1 MEKVK
6 RQSLKRS
13 FMKAV
18 ALTMLIVFLCSALAI
33 VICYRFQKHI
43 LPDSNEVWLTQQ
55 TTAPDGTVT
64 EAKLRYVLDGP
75 PEPFGQLVKDGQE
88 RNEAQEQTS
97 YRIERIE
104 SSYSMLSSKAKTA
117 YRTSQICMV
126 LLPLLFAVI
135 GTTLCAWWFYHKI
148 LEPPITVLM
157 DATTHIQD
165 QDLNFQ
171 INFDGRDEL
180 GQLCTAFEKMRQ
192 TLYENNRQM
201 WSMLEERRALQASVA
216 HDLRNPIAIMTGY
229 VEYLQE
235 NRQGGTLTDEKLE
248 KALTNLGI
256 TAERMGR
263 YTDTMRDL
271 GAIEE
276 TEVHRR
282 EVELPD
288 FLQHMADSLSI
299 LFQNTEVRFACDFH
313 VPAGRAVLDGELL
326 YRVLENLIS
335 NALRFA
341 EHQIELA
348 FYLEHGTLSATVT
361 DDGPGF
367 SDKLLQK
374 KTALFYSEDTSGKHL
389 GLGLA
394 VSRVLCQKHGGTIEL
409 SNRSPHGACAKATI
423 TVNRFLPEIRCS
435 V

>member
-1 MEKVK
+1 MEKIK

-18 ALTMLIVFLCSALAI
+18 AVTMLIVFLCSGLAI
-33 VICYRFQKHI
+33 FGCYRFQKHI

-64 EAKLRYVLDGP
+64 EAKVRYVLDGLP
-75 PEPFGQLVKDGQE
+75 APFIQLVAGGQE
-88 RNEAQEQTS
+88 HSESQGQTN
-97 YRIERIE
+97 YMIERIE
-104 SSYSMLSSKAKTA
+104 SSYSMLSPKARTA

-126 LLPLLFAVI
+126 LLPFLFAVI
-135 GTTLCAWWFYHKI
+135 GITLCAWWFYHKV

-157 DATTHIQD
+157 DATAHIQD

-171 INFDGRDEL
+171 INFDGQNEL

-201 WSMLEERRALQASVA
+201 WSMLEERRVLQASVA

-235 NRQGGTLTDEKLE
+235 NSQGGTLTEEKLE
-248 KALTNLGI
+248 KALSNLGI

-276 TEVHRR
+276 IEVHRR

-299 LFQNTEVRFACDFH
+299 LFQNTEVHFFCDFH
-313 VPAGRAVLDGELL
+313 VPKGRTVFDGELL
-326 YRVLENLIS
+326 YRVLENLIA

-341 EHQIELA
+341 EHQIELD

-367 SDKLLQK
+367 SEKILRK
-374 KTALFYSEDTSGKHL
+374 KNALFYSEDTSGKHL

-409 SNRSPHGACAKATI
+409 SNQSPHGACVKATI
-423 TVNRFLPEIRCS
+423 TIKQ
-435 V
+435 

>member
-1 MEKVK
+1 
-6 RQSLKRS
+6 
-13 FMKAV
+13 
-18 ALTMLIVFLCSALAI
+18 
-33 VICYRFQKHI
+33 
-43 LPDSNEVWLTQQ
+43 
-55 TTAPDGTVT
+55 
-64 EAKLRYVLDGP
+64 
-75 PEPFGQLVKDGQE
+75 
-88 RNEAQEQTS
+88 
-97 YRIERIE
+97 
-104 SSYSMLSSKAKTA
+104 MLSSKAKTA
-117 YRTSQICMV
+117 YRASQICMV
-126 LLPLLFAVI
+126 LLPLVFAVI
-135 GTTLCAWWFYHKI
+135 GITLCAWWFYHKI

-165 QDLNFQ
+165 QDLNFY

-192 TLYENNRQM
+192 TLYENNRQL

-276 TEVHRR
+276 TEVRRR
-282 EVELPD
+282 EVELPE

-313 VPAGRAVLDGELL
+313 VPAGRSVLDGELL

-367 SDKLLQK
+367 SEKLLQK

-409 SNRSPHGACAKATI
+409 SNRLPHGARVKASITI
-423 TVNRFLPEIRCS
+423 KQ
-435 V
+435 

>member
-18 ALTMLIVFLCSALAI
+18 AITMLIVFLCSALAI
-33 VICYRFQKHI
+33 FVCYRLQKYI
-43 LPDSNEVWLTQQ
+43 LPDSNELWLIQQ
-55 TTAPDGTVT
+55 TTMADGTVT
-64 EAKLRYVLDGP
+64 EAKQRYYLDRP
-75 PEPFGQLVKDGQE
+75 SPFTRLVAEG
-88 RNEAQEQTS
+88 REQDETDIN
-97 YRIERIE
+97 YIIERIE
-104 SSYSMLSSKAKTA
+104 SSYSMLSSRAKAA
-117 YRTSQICMV
+117 YRASQICMV
-126 LLPLLFAVI
+126 LFPFLFAVI
-135 GTTLCAWWFYHKI
+135 GITICAWWFYHKI
-148 LEPPITVLM
+148 LEPPITILM

-171 INFDGRDEL
+171 ISFDRQDEL
-180 GQLCTAFEKMRQ
+180 GQLCTAFEKMRH
-192 TLYENNRQM
+192 TLYENNRQL

-216 HDLRNPIAIMTGY
+216 HDLRNPIAIITGY

-235 NRQGGTLTDEKLE
+235 NSQGGTLTDEKLK
-248 KALTNLGI
+248 KALSNLDI
-256 TAERMGR
+256 TTKRMGR

-276 TEVHRR
+276 TEVHYT

-288 FLQHMADSLSI
+288 FLQHMADSLSV
-299 LFQNTEVRFACDFH
+299 LFQNTEVRFSCELH
-313 VPAGRAVLDGELL
+313 VPECKVAFDGELL

-341 EHQIELA
+341 EQQIMLA
-348 FYLEHGTLSATVT
+348 FSLEHGTLSAAVT

-367 SDKLLQK
+367 SEKMLRK
-374 KTALFYSEDTSGKHL
+374 KTALFYSEDSSGEHL

-409 SNRSPHGACAKATI
+409 SNIEPHGACVEVSVTI
-423 TVNRFLPEIRCS
+423 RQDKIDTT
-435 V
+435 

>member
-1 MEKVK
+1 MP
-6 RQSLKRS
+6 
-13 FMKAV
+13 
-18 ALTMLIVFLCSALAI
+18 
-33 VICYRFQKHI
+33 FQKHI

-97 YRIERIE
+97 YRIERID

-117 YRTSQICMV
+117 YRASQICMV
-126 LLPLLFAVI
+126 LLPLMFAVI
-135 GTTLCAWWFYHKI
+135 GITLCAWWFYHKI

-299 LFQNTEVRFACDFH
+299 LFQNIEVRFACDFH
-313 VPAGRAVLDGELL
+313 VPEGRAVLDGELL

-348 FYLEHGTLSATVT
+348 YSSARKIPVFSSSRVALSTSEGSAQNSPCKAVASSRRIAEMSLILAFMLSWAVCSFSLASSKSAWARADWAAYSGVTLPLLRWGYFLTFVSAY
-361 DDGPGF
+361 F
-367 SDKLLQK
+367 S
-374 KTALFYSEDTSGKHL
+374 
-389 GLGLA
+389 A
-394 VSRVLCQKHGGTIEL
+394 VS
-409 SNRSPHGACAKATI
+409 AA
-423 TVNRFLPEIRCS
+423 
-435 V
+435 

>member
-1 MEKVK
+1 M
-6 RQSLKRS
+6 
-13 FMKAV
+13 
-18 ALTMLIVFLCSALAI
+18 LTVFFCGGFAI
-33 VICYRFQKHI
+33 FGCYRFQKYI

-64 EAKLRYVLDGP
+64 EAKMRYVLDGS
-75 PEPFGQLVKDGQE
+75 PEPFGQLVADGQE
-88 RNEAQEQTS
+88 HNENQGQTS
-97 YRIERIE
+97 YMIERIE
-104 SSYSMLSSKAKTA
+104 SSYSMLSPKARTA

-126 LLPLLFAVI
+126 LLPFLFAVI
-135 GTTLCAWWFYHKI
+135 GITLCAWWFYHKV

-157 DATTHIQD
+157 DATAHIQD
-165 QDLNFQ
+165 RDLNFQ
-171 INFDGRDEL
+171 INFDGQNEL

-201 WSMLEERRALQASVA
+201 WSMLEERRVLQASVA

-235 NRQGGTLTDEKLE
+235 NSQGGTLTEEKLE
-248 KALTNLGI
+248 KALSNLGI

-276 TEVHRR
+276 IEVHRR

-299 LFQNTEVRFACDFH
+299 LFQNTEVRFFCDFH
-313 VPAGRAVLDGELL
+313 VPKGRTVFDGELL

-341 EHQIELA
+341 EHQIELD

-367 SDKLLQK
+367 SEKILRK
-374 KTALFYSEDTSGKHL
+374 KNALFYSEDTSGKHL

-409 SNRSPHGACAKATI
+409 SNQSPHGACVKATI
-423 TVNRFLPEIRCS
+423 TIKQ
-435 V
+435 

>member
-13 FMKAV
+13 FMKTV
-18 ALTMLIVFLCSALAI
+18 AMTMLIVFLCSGLAI
-33 VICYRFQKHI
+33 FGCYRFQKHI
-43 LPDSNEVWLTQQ
+43 LPDFNEVWLTQQ

-64 EAKLRYVLDGP
+64 EAKMRYVLDGP
-75 PEPFGQLVKDGQE
+75 PEPFGQLVADGQE
-88 RNEAQEQTS
+88 HNGSQGQTS
-97 YRIERIE
+97 YMIERIE
-104 SSYSMLSSKAKTA
+104 SSYSMLSPKAATA
-117 YRTSQICMV
+117 YRISQICMV
-126 LLPLLFAVI
+126 LLPFLFAVI
-135 GTTLCAWWFYHKI
+135 GITLCAWWFYHKV

-157 DATTHIQD
+157 DATAHIGD
-165 QDLNFQ
+165 RDLNFQ
-171 INFDGRDEL
+171 IIFDGQDEL

-235 NRQGGTLTDEKLE
+235 NNQGGTLTEEKLE
-248 KALTNLGI
+248 KALSNLGI

-299 LFQNTEVRFACDFH
+299 LFQNTKVHFFCDIH
-313 VPAGRAVLDGELL
+313 VPKGRAVLDGELL

-341 EHQIELA
+341 EREIGLT
-348 FYLEHGTLSATVT
+348 FCLEHGILSAAVT

-367 SDKLLQK
+367 SDKLLKK
-374 KTALFYSEDTSGKHL
+374 KTALFYSEDTSGQHL

-409 SNRSPHGACAKATI
+409 SNRPPHGACVKASI
-423 TVNRFLPEIRCS
+423 KIEQSI
-435 V
+435 

>member
-1 MEKVK
+1 MEKIK
-6 RQSLKRS
+6 SQSLKRS
-13 FMKAV
+13 FIKAV
-18 ALTMLIVFLCSALAI
+18 TITMLIVFLCSALAI
-33 VICYRFQKHI
+33 FICYRLQKHI
-43 LPDSNEVWLTQQ
+43 LPDSNEVWLIQQ

-64 EAKLRYVLDGP
+64 EAKLRYVLNGP
-75 PEPFGQLVKDGQE
+75 SEPFGQLVADGQE

-97 YRIERIE
+97 YKIERIE
-104 SSYSMLSSKAKTA
+104 SSYSMLSPKAKTA
-117 YRTSQICMV
+117 YRASQICMV
-126 LLPLLFAVI
+126 LLPLLFAVTGI
-135 GTTLCAWWFYHKI
+135 TLCAWWFYHKI

-171 INFDGRDEL
+171 INFNGRDEL

-192 TLYENNRQM
+192 TLYENNRQL

-282 EVELPD
+282 EVELPE

-367 SDKLLQK
+367 SEKLLQK

-409 SNRSPHGACAKATI
+409 SNRLPHGACVKATI
-423 TVNRFLPEIRCS
+423 TS
-435 V
+435 KQ

>member
-1 MEKVK
+1 MEKIK

-18 ALTMLIVFLCSALAI
+18 AVTMLIVFFCSALAI
-33 VICYRFQKHI
+33 FGCYRFQKHI

-64 EAKLRYVLDGP
+64 EAKMRYILDGS
-75 PEPFGQLVKDGQE
+75 PEPFGQLVRDGQE
-88 RNEAQEQTS
+88 PNESQGQTS
-97 YRIERIE
+97 YMIERIE
-104 SSYSMLSSKAKTA
+104 SSYSMLSSKAKMA
-117 YRTSQICMV
+117 YRVSQICMV
-126 LLPLLFAVI
+126 LLPFLFAVI
-135 GTTLCAWWFYHKI
+135 GITLCAWWFYRRI

-192 TLYENNRQM
+192 TLYENNRQL

-248 KALTNLGI
+248 RALTNLGI

-276 TEVHRR
+276 TCVHLR

-288 FLQHMADSLSI
+288 FLQHMSDSLSI
-299 LFQNTEVRFACDFH
+299 LFQNTEVLFSCDLR
-313 VPAGRAVLDGELL
+313 VPKGRAVLDGELL

-341 EHQIELA
+341 EREIELA
-348 FYLEHGTLSATVT
+348 FCLEHGILSATVT

-374 KTALFYSEDTSGKHL
+374 KTALFYSEDTSGQHL

-409 SNRSPHGACAKATI
+409 SNQPPHGACVKAFI
-423 TVNRFLPEIRCS
+423 AVKQE
-435 V
+435 

>member
-1 MEKVK
+1 MEKIK
-6 RQSLKRS
+6 KQSLKRS

-18 ALTMLIVFLCSALAI
+18 AATMLIVFFCSALAI
-33 VICYRFQKHI
+33 FGCYRFQKHI

-64 EAKLRYVLDGP
+64 EAKMRYILDGS
-75 PEPFGQLVKDGQE
+75 PEPFGQLVRDGQE
-88 RNEAQEQTS
+88 PNESQGQTS
-97 YRIERIE
+97 YMIERIE
-104 SSYSMLSSKAKTA
+104 SSYSMLSSKAKMA
-117 YRTSQICMV
+117 YRVSQICMV
-126 LLPLLFAVI
+126 LLPFLFAVI
-135 GTTLCAWWFYHKI
+135 GITLCAWWFYRRI

-192 TLYENNRQM
+192 TLYENNRQL

-248 KALTNLGI
+248 RALTNLGI

-276 TEVHRR
+276 TEVRCR
-282 EVELPD
+282 EVELPV
-288 FLQHMADSLSI
+288 FLQHMADSLSF
-299 LFQNTEVRFACDFH
+299 LFQNTEVRFSCDLH
-313 VPAGRAVLDGELL
+313 VPKGRAVLDGELL

-341 EHQIELA
+341 EREIELA
-348 FYLEHGTLSATVT
+348 FCLEHGILLATVT

-409 SNRSPHGACAKATI
+409 SNQPPHGACVKASI
-423 TVNRFLPEIRCS
+423 AVK
-435 V
+435 

>member
-1 MEKVK
+1 M
-6 RQSLKRS
+6 
-13 FMKAV
+13 
-18 ALTMLIVFLCSALAI
+18 
-33 VICYRFQKHI
+33 
-43 LPDSNEVWLTQQ
+43 
-55 TTAPDGTVT
+55 
-64 EAKLRYVLDGP
+64 RYVLDGS
-75 PEPFGQLVKDGQE
+75 PEPFGQLVTDSQE
-88 RNEAQEQTS
+88 HNESQGQTS
-97 YRIERIE
+97 YMIERIE
-104 SSYSMLSSKAKTA
+104 SSYSMLSPKARTA
-117 YRTSQICMV
+117 YLVSQICMV
-126 LLPLLFAVI
+126 LLPLLFTVI
-135 GTTLCAWWFYHKI
+135 GITLCAWWFYHKV

-157 DATTHIQD
+157 DATAHIQD

-171 INFDGRDEL
+171 INFDGQNEL

-201 WSMLEERRALQASVA
+201 WSMLEERRVLQASVA

-235 NRQGGTLTDEKLE
+235 NSQGGTLTEEKLE
-248 KALTNLGI
+248 KALSNLGI

-276 TEVHRR
+276 IEVHRR

-299 LFQNTEVRFACDFH
+299 LFQNTEVRFFCDFH
-313 VPAGRAVLDGELL
+313 VPKGRTVFDGELL

-341 EHQIELA
+341 EHQIELD

-367 SDKLLQK
+367 SEKILRK
-374 KTALFYSEDTSGKHL
+374 KNALFYSEDTSGKHL

-409 SNRSPHGACAKATI
+409 SNQSPHGACVKATI
-423 TVNRFLPEIRCS
+423 TIKQ
-435 V
+435 

>member
-1 MEKVK
+1 ME
-6 RQSLKRS
+6 
-13 FMKAV
+13 AV
-18 ALTMLIVFLCSALAI
+18 AITMLVVFLCGAFAI

-55 TTAPDGTVT
+55 TTAPDGTIT
-64 EAKLRYVLDGP
+64 EAKLRYVLNGP
-75 PEPFGQLVKDGQE
+75 PEPFGQLVRDDQE

-126 LLPLLFAVI
+126 LLPFLFAVI
-135 GTTLCAWWFYHKI
+135 GITLCAWWFYRRI
-148 LEPPITVLM
+148 LEPPISVLM
-157 DATTHIQD
+157 DATAHIQD
-165 QDLNFQ
+165 QDLNFR

-192 TLYENNRQM
+192 TLYENNRQL

-235 NRQGGTLTDEKLE
+235 NRQSGTLTDEKLE
-248 KALTNLGI
+248 KALSNLGI
-256 TAERMGR
+256 TAERMGC

-341 EHQIELA
+341 EHQIDLA

-367 SDKLLQK
+367 SEKLLQK

-409 SNRSPHGACAKATI
+409 SNRPPHGACAKASITI
-423 TVNRFLPEIRCS
+423 KR
-435 V
+435 

>member
-1 MEKVK
+1 MEKIK
-6 RQSLKRS
+6 SQSLKRS
-13 FMKAV
+13 FIKAV
-18 ALTMLIVFLCSALAI
+18 TITMLIVFLCSALAI
-33 VICYRFQKHI
+33 FICYRLQKHI
-43 LPDSNEVWLTQQ
+43 LPDSNEVWLIQQ

-64 EAKLRYVLDGP
+64 EAKLRYVLNGP
-75 PEPFGQLVKDGQE
+75 SEPFGQLVADGQE

-97 YRIERIE
+97 YKIERIE
-104 SSYSMLSSKAKTA
+104 SSYSMLSPKAKTA
-117 YRTSQICMV
+117 YRASQICMV
-126 LLPLLFAVI
+126 LLPLLFAVTGI
-135 GTTLCAWWFYHKI
+135 TLCAWWFYHKI

-171 INFDGRDEL
+171 INFNGRDEL

-192 TLYENNRQM
+192 TLYENNRQL

-282 EVELPD
+282 EVELPE
-288 FLQHMADSLSI
+288 FLQHMADALSI

-341 EHQIELA
+341 ERQIDLA

-367 SDKLLQK
+367 SEKLLQK

-409 SNRSPHGACAKATI
+409 SNQSPHGACVKATI
-423 TVNRFLPEIRCS
+423 TIKQ
-435 V
+435 

>member
-1 MEKVK
+1 MEKTP
-6 RQSLKRS
+6 RDFIFDNLLSMSAYWACTGAIIASL
-13 FMKAV
+13 
-18 ALTMLIVFLCSALAI
+18 
-33 VICYRFQKHI
+33 
-43 LPDSNEVWLTQQ
+43 
-55 TTAPDGTVT
+55 
-64 EAKLRYVLDGP
+64 
-75 PEPFGQLVKDGQE
+75 
-88 RNEAQEQTS
+88 
-97 YRIERIE
+97 
-104 SSYSMLSSKAKTA
+104 TA
-117 YRTSQICMV
+117 YYGFSLALSNVVTGLSGTLPILQLAGGLAYERTTRPLRFLRLCNGTWRV
-126 LLPLLFAVI
+126 LLPLVFAVI
-135 GTTLCAWWFYHKI
+135 GITLCAWWFYHKI

-171 INFDGRDEL
+171 INFDRRDEL

-192 TLYENNRQM
+192 TLYENNRQL

-276 TEVHRR
+276 TEVRRR
-282 EVELPD
+282 EVELPE

-367 SDKLLQK
+367 SEKLLQK

-409 SNRSPHGACAKATI
+409 SNRPPHGACVKASITI
-423 TVNRFLPEIRCS
+423 KR
-435 V
+435 

>member
-1 MEKVK
+1 MEKIK

-18 ALTMLIVFLCSALAI
+18 AVTMLIVFLCSALAI
-33 VICYRFQKHI
+33 FGCYRFQKYI

-64 EAKLRYVLDGP
+64 EAKVRYVLDGLP
-75 PEPFGQLVKDGQE
+75 APFIQLVAGGQE
-88 RNEAQEQTS
+88 HSESQGQTN
-97 YRIERIE
+97 YMIERIE
-104 SSYSMLSSKAKTA
+104 SSYSMLSPKARTA
-117 YRTSQICMV
+117 YLVSQICMV
-126 LLPLLFAVI
+126 LLPLLFTVI
-135 GTTLCAWWFYHKI
+135 GITLCAWWFYHKV

-157 DATTHIQD
+157 DATAHIQD

-171 INFDGRDEL
+171 INFDGQNEL

-201 WSMLEERRALQASVA
+201 WSMLEERRVLQASVA

-235 NRQGGTLTDEKLE
+235 NSQGGTLTEEKLE
-248 KALTNLGI
+248 KALSNLGI

-276 TEVHRR
+276 IEVHRR

-299 LFQNTEVRFACDFH
+299 LFQNTEVRFFCDFH
-313 VPAGRAVLDGELL
+313 VPKGRTVFDGELL

-341 EHQIELA
+341 EHQIELD

-367 SDKLLQK
+367 SEKILRK
-374 KTALFYSEDTSGKHL
+374 KNALFYSEDTSGKHL

-409 SNRSPHGACAKATI
+409 SNQSPHGACVKATI
-423 TVNRFLPEIRCS
+423 TIKQ
-435 V
+435 

>member
-1 MEKVK
+1 
-6 RQSLKRS
+6 
-13 FMKAV
+13 
-18 ALTMLIVFLCSALAI
+18 MLIVFLCSGLAI
-33 VICYRFQKHI
+33 FGCYLLQKHI

-64 EAKLRYVLDGP
+64 EAKLRYVLNGP
-75 PEPFGQLVKDGQE
+75 PEPFGQLVADGQE
-88 RNEAQEQTS
+88 HNEAQEQTS

-117 YRTSQICMV
+117 YRASQICMV
-126 LLPLLFAVI
+126 LLPLVFAVI
-135 GTTLCAWWFYHKI
+135 GITLCAWWFYHKI

-192 TLYENNRQM
+192 TLYENNRQL

-248 KALTNLGI
+248 KALANLGI
-256 TAERMGR
+256 TAERMGH

-276 TEVHRR
+276 TEVRRR
-282 EVELPD
+282 EVELPE

-313 VPAGRAVLDGELL
+313 VPAGRVVLDGELL

-367 SDKLLQK
+367 SEKLLQK
-374 KTALFYSEDTSGKHL
+374 KAALFYSEDTSGKHL

-409 SNRSPHGACAKATI
+409 SNQPPHGACVKASITI
-423 TVNRFLPEIRCS
+423 KQGPL
-435 V
+435 

>member
-13 FMKAV
+13 FIKAV
-18 ALTMLIVFLCSALAI
+18 AITMLIVFLCGAFAI

-55 TTAPDGTVT
+55 TTTPDGTVT
-64 EAKLRYVLDGP
+64 EAKLRYVLNGP
-75 PEPFGQLVKDGQE
+75 PEPFGQLVADGQE
-88 RNEAQEQTS
+88 NNAVQEQAS

-104 SSYSMLSSKAKTA
+104 SSYSMLSRKARTA

-126 LLPLLFAVI
+126 LLPFLFAVI
-135 GTTLCAWWFYHKI
+135 GITLCAWWFYHKV

-165 QDLNFQ
+165 RDLSFQ
-171 INFDGRDEL
+171 INFDGQDEL
-180 GQLCTAFEKMRQ
+180 GHLCAAFEKMRQ

-235 NRQGGTLTDEKLE
+235 NSRGGTLTEEKLE
-248 KALTNLGI
+248 KALSNLGI

-276 TEVHRR
+276 TEVHRG

-313 VPAGRAVLDGELL
+313 VPAGRVVLDGELL

-341 EHQIELA
+341 EHQIELT
-348 FYLEHGTLSATVT
+348 FCLEHGILSATVT

-367 SDKLLQK
+367 SDKLMQK
-374 KTALFYSEDTSGKHL
+374 KTALFYSEDTSGQHL

-409 SNRSPHGACAKATI
+409 SNRLSHGACVKASITI
-423 TVNRFLPEIRCS
+423 KQ
-435 V
+435 

>member
-1 MEKVK
+1 MEKIK

-13 FMKAV
+13 FMEAV
-18 ALTMLIVFLCSALAI
+18 AITMLIVFLCSGLAI
-33 VICYRFQKHI
+33 FGCYRLQKHI

-55 TTAPDGTVT
+55 TTAPDGPVT
-64 EAKLRYVLDGP
+64 EAKLRYVLNGP
-75 PEPFGQLVKDGQE
+75 PEPFGQLVADGQKH
-88 RNEAQEQTS
+88 NEAQEQTS
-97 YRIERIE
+97 YRIERID

-117 YRTSQICMV
+117 YRASQICMV
-126 LLPLLFAVI
+126 LLPLVFAVI
-135 GTTLCAWWFYHKI
+135 GITLCAWWFYHKI

-165 QDLNFQ
+165 RDLNFQ

-180 GQLCTAFEKMRQ
+180 GRLCTAFEKMRQ
-192 TLYENNRQM
+192 TLYENNRQL

-276 TEVHRR
+276 TEVRR
-282 EVELPD
+282 KEVELPE

-313 VPAGRAVLDGELL
+313 VPAGRVVLDGELL

-367 SDKLLQK
+367 SEKLLQK

-409 SNRSPHGACAKATI
+409 SNQSPHGACVKATI
-423 TVNRFLPEIRCS
+423 TIKQ
-435 V
+435 

>member
-6 RQSLKRS
+6 RKSLKRS

-18 ALTMLIVFLCSALAI
+18 GITMLIVFLLSALTI
-33 VICYRFQKHI
+33 FICYRLQKYI
-43 LPDSNEVWLTQQ
+43 LPDSNEVWLIQQ

-64 EAKLRYVLDGP
+64 EAKQRYYLDQP
-75 PEPFGQLVKDGQE
+75 SPFSRLFADGQE
-88 RNEAQEQTS
+88 HNEMQEQTN
-97 YRIERIE
+97 YIIERIE
-104 SSYSMLSSKAKTA
+104 SSYSMLSSKARTA
-117 YRTSQICMV
+117 YRASQICMV
-126 LLPLLFAVI
+126 LLPFLFAVLGI
-135 GTTLCAWWFYHKI
+135 TLCAWWFYHKV

-157 DATTHIQD
+157 DATTHIGD
-165 QDLNFQ
+165 RDLNFQ
-171 INFDGRDEL
+171 ITFDGQDEL
-180 GQLCTAFEKMRQ
+180 SQLCTAFEKMRQ

-201 WSMLEERRALQASVA
+201 WSMLEERRALRASVA

-235 NRQGGTLTDEKLE
+235 NSQCGTLTDEKLE
-248 KALTNLGI
+248 KALSHLGI

-299 LFQNTEVRFACDFH
+299 LFQNTEVRFSCDFY
-313 VPAGRAVLDGELL
+313 VPKGRAVFDGELL

-341 EHQIELA
+341 EHQIELV
-348 FYLEHGTLSATVT
+348 FYMEHGTLSATVT

-367 SDKLLQK
+367 SEKLLRK
-374 KTALFYSEDTSGKHL
+374 KTALFYTEDTSGKHL

-409 SNRSPHGACAKATI
+409 SNQSPHG
-423 TVNRFLPEIRCS
+423 
-435 V
+435 

>member
-1 MEKVK
+1 MEKIK

-18 ALTMLIVFLCSALAI
+18 AVTMLIVFLCSGLAI
-33 VICYRFQKHI
+33 FGCYRFQKHI

-64 EAKLRYVLDGP
+64 ETKVRYVLDGLP
-75 PEPFGQLVKDGQE
+75 APFTQLVASGQE
-88 RNEAQEQTS
+88 HSESQGQTN
-97 YRIERIE
+97 YMIERIE
-104 SSYSMLSSKAKTA
+104 SSYSMLSPKARTA

-126 LLPLLFAVI
+126 LLPFLFAVI
-135 GTTLCAWWFYHKI
+135 GITLCAWWFYHKV

-157 DATTHIQD
+157 DATAHIQD

-171 INFDGRDEL
+171 INFDGQNEL

-201 WSMLEERRALQASVA
+201 WSMLEERRVLQASVA

-235 NRQGGTLTDEKLE
+235 NSQGGTLTEEKLE
-248 KALTNLGI
+248 KALSNLGI

-276 TEVHRR
+276 IEVHRR

-299 LFQNTEVRFACDFH
+299 LFQNTEVHFFCDFH
-313 VPAGRAVLDGELL
+313 VPKGRTVFDGELL
-326 YRVLENLIS
+326 YRVLENLIA

-341 EHQIELA
+341 EHQIELD

-367 SDKLLQK
+367 SEKILRK
-374 KTALFYSEDTSGKHL
+374 KNALFYSEDTSGKHL

-409 SNRSPHGACAKATI
+409 SNQSPHGACVKATI
-423 TVNRFLPEIRCS
+423 TIKQ
-435 V
+435 

>member
-6 RQSLKRS
+6 RQSLKHS

-18 ALTMLIVFLCSALAI
+18 AITMLTVLLGSGLTVFA
-33 VICYRFQKHI
+33 CYRFQKHI

-64 EAKLRYVLDGP
+64 EATQRYILDSQ
-75 PEPFGQLVKDGQE
+75 PEPLGKLVTDSQE
-88 RNEAQEQTS
+88 HNGLQEQTS
-97 YRIERIE
+97 YRIDRIE
-104 SSYSMLSSKAKTA
+104 SSYSMLSPKAKTA
-117 YRTSQICMV
+117 YRASQICMI
-126 LLPLLFAVI
+126 LLPFLFTVI
-135 GTTLCAWWFYHKI
+135 GITLCAWWFYHKI

-157 DATTHIQD
+157 DATTQIQE
-165 QDLNFQ
+165 QNLNFE
-171 INFDGRDEL
+171 IDFDGQDEL

-192 TLYENNRQM
+192 TLYENNRQL
-201 WSMLEERRALQASVA
+201 WHMLEERRALQASVA
-216 HDLRNPIAIMTGY
+216 HDLRNPIAIIAGY

-235 NRQGGTLTDEKLE
+235 NNHEGTLTDEKLE
-248 KALTNLGI
+248 KALSNLGI

-276 TEVHRR
+276 TEIRR
-282 EVELPD
+282 TEVDLLD

-299 LFQNTEVRFACDFH
+299 LFQNTEIYFSCNFH
-313 VPAGRAVLDGELL
+313 VPKGRAVFDGELL

-341 EHQIELA
+341 RQQIQIT
-348 FYLEHGTLSATVT
+348 FCLEHGTLSAAVT

-367 SDKLLQK
+367 SEKLLRK
-374 KTALFYSEDTSGKHL
+374 KTALFYSEDVSGKHP

-394 VSRVLCQKHGGTIEL
+394 VSRVLCQKHGGTIVL
-409 SNRSPHGACAKATI
+409 SNTQPHGACVKASITI
-423 TVNRFLPEIRCS
+423 LHFLTEF
-435 V
+435 

>member
-1 MEKVK
+1 MEKIK
-6 RQSLKRS
+6 SQSLKRS
-13 FMKAV
+13 FIKAV
-18 ALTMLIVFLCSALAI
+18 TITMLIVFLCSALAI
-33 VICYRFQKHI
+33 FICYRLQKYI

-64 EAKLRYVLDGP
+64 EAKLRYVLNGP
-75 PEPFGQLVKDGQE
+75 PEPFGQLVADGQE
-88 RNEAQEQTS
+88 HNEAQEQTS

-117 YRTSQICMV
+117 YRASQICMV

-135 GTTLCAWWFYHKI
+135 GITLCAWWFYHKI

-171 INFDGRDEL
+171 INFNGRDEL

-367 SDKLLQK
+367 SEKLLQK

-409 SNRSPHGACAKATI
+409 SSRPPHGACVKASITI
-423 TVNRFLPEIRCS
+423 KR
-435 V
+435 

>member
-18 ALTMLIVFLCSALAI
+18 AVTMLIVFLCSALAI
-33 VICYRFQKHI
+33 FVCYRFQKHI
-43 LPDSNEVWLTQQ
+43 LPDSDEVWLTQQ

-64 EAKLRYVLDGP
+64 ETRLRYVLNGP
-75 PEPFGQLVKDGQE
+75 PEPFGQLVADGQE
-88 RNEAQEQTS
+88 HNETQEQAS

-117 YRTSQICMV
+117 YRASQICMV
-126 LLPLLFAVI
+126 LLPLVFAVI
-135 GTTLCAWWFYHKI
+135 GITLCAWWFYHKI

-192 TLYENNRQM
+192 TLYENNRQL

-271 GAIEE
+271 GAIEG
-276 TEVHRR
+276 TEVRRR
-282 EVELPD
+282 EVELPE

-367 SDKLLQK
+367 SEKLLQK

-409 SNRSPHGACAKATI
+409 SNQLPHGACVKATI
-423 TVNRFLPEIRCS
+423 TIKQ
-435 V
+435 

>member
-13 FMKAV
+13 FMEAV
-18 ALTMLIVFLCSALAI
+18 AMTMLIVFLCCGLTI
-33 VICYRFQKHI
+33 FGCYRFQKHV

-55 TTAPDGTVT
+55 TAAPDGTVT
-64 EAKLRYVLDGP
+64 EAKVRYVLDGP
-75 PEPFGQLVKDGQE
+75 PEPFSQLTADGQE
-88 RNEAQEQTS
+88 HNENQGQTS
-97 YRIERIE
+97 YMIERIE
-104 SSYSMLSSKAKTA
+104 SSYSMLSPKARTA
-117 YRTSQICMV
+117 YRASQICMV
-126 LLPLLFAVI
+126 LLPFLFAVI
-135 GTTLCAWWFYHKI
+135 GITLCAWWFYHKV

-157 DATTHIQD
+157 DATAHIQD
-165 QDLNFQ
+165 RDLNFQ
-171 INFDGRDEL
+171 ISFDGQDEL

-235 NRQGGTLTDEKLE
+235 NNRGGTLTEEKLE
-248 KALTNLGI
+248 KALFNLGI

-276 TEVHRR
+276 TEVHHR

-299 LFQNTEVRFACDFH
+299 LFQNTEVHFSCDLH
-313 VPAGRAVLDGELL
+313 VPKGRAVLDGELL

-341 EHQIELA
+341 KHQIELA
-348 FYLEHGTLSATVT
+348 FNLEHGTLLATVT

-367 SDKLLQK
+367 SEKLLKK

-394 VSRVLCQKHGGTIEL
+394 VSRALCQKHGGTIEL
-409 SNRSPHGACAKATI
+409 SNQPPHGACVKASI
-423 TVNRFLPEIRCS
+423 KVKQSP
-435 V
+435 

>member
-1 MEKVK
+1 
-6 RQSLKRS
+6 
-13 FMKAV
+13 
-18 ALTMLIVFLCSALAI
+18 MLIVFLCSGLAI
-33 VICYRFQKHI
+33 FGCYLLQKHI

-64 EAKLRYVLDGP
+64 EAKLRYVLNGP
-75 PEPFGQLVKDGQE
+75 PEPFGQLVADGQE
-88 RNEAQEQTS
+88 HNEAQEQTS

-104 SSYSMLSSKAKTA
+104 SSYSMLSSKVKTA
-117 YRTSQICMV
+117 YRISQVCMV
-126 LLPLLFAVI
+126 LLPFLFAVI
-135 GTTLCAWWFYHKI
+135 GITLCAWWFYHKV

-165 QDLNFQ
+165 RDLSFQ
-171 INFDGRDEL
+171 INFDGQDEL
-180 GQLCTAFEKMRQ
+180 GQLCAAFEKMRQ
-192 TLYENNRQM
+192 TLYENNRQL

-248 KALTNLGI
+248 KALANLGI
-256 TAERMGR
+256 TAERMGH

-282 EVELPD
+282 EVELPE

-313 VPAGRAVLDGELL
+313 VPAGRVVLDGELL

-367 SDKLLQK
+367 SEKLLQK

-409 SNRSPHGACAKATI
+409 SNQSPHGACVKATI
-423 TVNRFLPEIRCS
+423 TIKQ
-435 V
+435 

>member
-1 MEKVK
+1 MEKIK

-13 FMKAV
+13 FMAAV
-18 ALTMLIVFLCSALAI
+18 AITMLIVFLCSGLAI
-33 VICYRFQKHI
+33 FGCYRLQKHI

-55 TTAPDGTVT
+55 TTAPDGTIT
-64 EAKLRYVLDGP
+64 EASMRCVLDGRP
-75 PEPFGQLVKDGQE
+75 LPFNQLVADGQE
-88 RNEAQEQTS
+88 EDELQEQAS

-104 SSYSMLSSKAKTA
+104 SSYSMLSSKAKTV
-117 YRTSQICMV
+117 YRASQICMV
-126 LLPLLFAVI
+126 LLPLVFAVI
-135 GTTLCAWWFYHKI
+135 GITLCAWWFYHKI
-148 LEPPITVLM
+148 LAPPITVLM

-165 QDLNFQ
+165 RDLNFQ
-171 INFDGRDEL
+171 INFNGRDEL

-192 TLYENNRQM
+192 TLYENNRQL

-276 TEVHRR
+276 TEVRRR
-282 EVELPD
+282 EVELPE

-313 VPAGRAVLDGELL
+313 VPAGRSVLDGELL

-341 EHQIELA
+341 ERQIELA

-367 SDKLLQK
+367 SEKLLQK

-409 SNRSPHGACAKATI
+409 SNQSPHGACVKATI
-423 TVNRFLPEIRCS
+423 TIKQ
-435 V
+435 